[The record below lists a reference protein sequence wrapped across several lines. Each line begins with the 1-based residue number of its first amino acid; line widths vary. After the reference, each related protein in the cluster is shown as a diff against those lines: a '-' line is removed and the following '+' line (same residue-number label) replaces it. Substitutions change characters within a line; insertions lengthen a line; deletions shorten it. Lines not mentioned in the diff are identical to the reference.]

1 MDEGIKRKLV
11 GAGVLVTI
19 ALVILPNL
27 ASRTRNAEYLAESV
41 AVEANVPSM
50 NMPLP
55 KALSI
60 EVSADISPSIDAG
73 KLVVMEDIQVN
84 AEVLPLTGFE
94 IPVTTRAGQ
103 AVVWLIQVGSFAKA
117 SNALTLRDEL
127 RAAGYKAYEKLSLD
141 GKYTRIFV
149 GPSSQKSLLR
159 KKLTDI
165 ETQFKL
171 KAEIVLFKG

>member
-27 ASRTRNAEYLAESV
+27 ASRARNAEYLADSV
-41 AVEANVPSM
+41 AAETNVPSM
-50 NMPLP
+50 DMPLP

-60 EVSADISPSIDAG
+60 EVSVDVSPNIDAG

-84 AEVLPLTGFE
+84 AEVLPLKGFE
-94 IPVTTRAGQ
+94 IPVTTHAGQ
-103 AVVWLIQVGSFAKA
+103 AVVWQIQVGSFAKT
-117 SNALTLRDEL
+117 SNAFILRDKL
-127 RAAGYKAYEKLSLD
+127 RTAGYKAYGKLSLD
-141 GKYTRIFV
+141 GRYTRIFV
-149 GPSSQKSLLR
+149 GPSSQKSSLI
-159 KKLTDI
+159 KKLKDI

-171 KAEIVLFKG
+171 KAEITLFKD